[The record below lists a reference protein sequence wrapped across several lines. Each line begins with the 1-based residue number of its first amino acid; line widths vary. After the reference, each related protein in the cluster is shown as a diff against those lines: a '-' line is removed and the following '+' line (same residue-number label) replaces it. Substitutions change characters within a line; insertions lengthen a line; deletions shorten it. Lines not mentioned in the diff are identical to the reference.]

1 MKNNFLKKSTGIS
14 FVILLLSLT
23 VISCE
28 KEKEPQ
34 YSEKNT
40 NYFYRLSAY
49 NPDSVVEYSSIA
61 RISVTEEI
69 QTLSGGEDE
78 KKEKEEPKLLPLK
91 LVYFK
96 VGTQNGKIII
106 AWKHTDE
113 SDVVKYVVEKS
124 IDTSSSWHQVYT
136 QLPTHKL
143 PYEYMVEDNFKI
155 K

>member
-1 MKNNFLKKSTGIS
+1 MKNNFLKKSTIIS

-28 KEKEPQ
+28 KEQETQ

-40 NYFYRLSAY
+40 NYFYRLAAH
-49 NPDSVVEYSSIA
+49 NPDSIVDYSEVA
-61 RISVTEEI
+61 RISVIELVE
-69 QTLSGGEDE
+69 TLSDGEGE

-96 VGTQNGKIII
+96 VGAQNGKIII

-113 SDVVKYVVEKS
+113 SDVVKYVIEKS
-124 IDTSSSWHQVYT
+124 IDGSSWSQVYT

>member
-106 AWKHTDE
+106 T
-113 SDVVKYVVEKS
+113 
-124 IDTSSSWHQVYT
+124 
-136 QLPTHKL
+136 
-143 PYEYMVEDNFKI
+143 
-155 K
+155 